1 MEFSRP
7 EYWRGERSLQAGWRA
22 GLAGR
27 KLQCA
32 KTLKLIR
39 GSSQPRN
46 RTQSPALQADSFYHL
61 SHQGSPRTPEW
72 VAYPFSS
79 RSSRPRNQTGV
90 SCIAGGFFIS

>member
-32 KTLKLIR
+32 DTKSDLR
-39 GSSQPRN
+39 GREQERVGVGGGAWLLWKNLEGGLSEVTNKQ
-46 RTQSPALQADSFYHL
+46 LQ
-61 SHQGSPRTPEW
+61 
-72 VAYPFSS
+72 
-79 RSSRPRNQTGV
+79 GV
-90 SCIAGGFFIS
+90 RMM